1 MRRHNVVILL
11 MGLVFIWGFSSCANS
26 SDKAQKNNKK
36 YYIASTNKKQ
46 SKPKTPAPAP
56 RAVLKEGD
64 KGDDVK
70 NIQKK
75 INTFGYHVGTDSQ
88 FGEETIYA
96 VMDFQHRHGLS
107 TSGVVEGDTLKDL
120 NEKPTAD
127 VMYIPH
133 AESALSESDVTN
145 AANYESIVNAVDLP
159 TYTNYLIRVSIAQQ
173 TVYIF
178 NGTNRNWKLIDE
190 FSCSSG
196 TSGTPTITGNFFVG
210 NKGPQFST
218 PNGIVCKYF
227 TQIQGNYLFHS
238 VLFDKNG
245 NLVDGTLGNGV
256 SHGCVRLAL
265 ENAKYIYDNVPIG
278 SGIWIQ

>member
-1 MRRHNVVILL
+1 MRHNVVIVV
-11 MGLVFIWGFSSCANS
+11 MILVFILSLSACAKS
-26 SDKAQKNNKK
+26 SDKAQKTNKK
-36 YYIASTNKKQ
+36 YYITSSSKKL
-46 SKPKTPAPAP
+46 SKPKAPVA
-56 RAVLKEGD
+56 RSLLKEGD
-64 KGDDVK
+64 KGEDVRA
-70 NIQKK
+70 IQKK
-75 INTFGYHVGTDSQ
+75 INGFGYHVGTDSQ

-107 TSGVVEGDTLKDL
+107 TSGIVEGDTLTDL
-120 NEKPTAD
+120 NKKPTPD
-127 VMYIPH
+127 VMYVPK
-133 AESALSESDVTN
+133 AKPVLSQSDAASAV
-145 AANYESIVNAVDLP
+145 NYENIVNVIDLP
-159 TYTNYLIRVSIAQQ
+159 SYTNYLIRVSISEQK
-173 TVYIF
+173 VYIF
-178 NGTNRNWKLIDE
+178 NGTNRNWKLVDE
-190 FSCSSG
+190 FSCASG
-196 TSGTPTITGNFFVG
+196 TSGTPTVTGNFFVG

>member
-1 MRRHNVVILL
+1 MRHKVVILV
-11 MGLVFIWGFSSCANS
+11 MSLVFIFSLSACGNS
-26 SDKAQKNNKK
+26 SDKAQKTIKK
-36 YYIASTNKKQ
+36 NYTASSSKKV
-46 SKPKTPAPAP
+46 SKPKVKAPIA
-56 RAVLKEGD
+56 RSVLKEGD

-70 NIQKK
+70 DIQKK
-75 INTFGYHVGTDSQ
+75 INTFGYHVGTDAQ

-107 TSGVVEGDTLKDL
+107 TSGIVEGATLVDL
-120 NEKPTAD
+120 NKKPTPD
-127 VMYIPH
+127 VMYI
-133 AESALSESDVTN
+133 AQAQAVVGQID
-145 AANYESIVNAVDLP
+145 AASSVNYESIVNAVDLP
-159 TYTNYLIRVSIAQQ
+159 TYTNYLIRVSIAEQR
-173 TVYIF
+173 VYIF

-196 TSGTPTITGNFFVG
+196 TSGTPTVTGNFFVG

-218 PNGIVCKYF
+218 LNGIVCKYF